1 VRIEVL
7 GTPAVSGHTGEAAG
21 ASLGGRR
28 AQVALVALTLER
40 SSVTSD
46 RLADMIW
53 AGERPA
59 TWQAALRG
67 VIRGLRTVLRQ
78 VSGDQPVI
86 LTEPGGYRIA
96 SGIEVDL
103 FAAEDAVSAAA
114 ELNRRGRHRAALDA
128 AGPVTRISGSQ
139 LLAGEDHDW
148 LRPHRAIADALAR
161 QALEITITAAGS
173 AGDHVVAIS
182 AARRAVSSAPL
193 DEYAH
198 RLLIRALD
206 LAGDRAGAVSAYE
219 ECRAALADQLG
230 VDPSAETVQ
239 TYVTAMRD
247 QPPSSGARVPV
258 HASSFIGRE
267 QESTRLLGALGR
279 PGLVTVSG
287 LGGVGKSR
295 LTAQVAGQAGGF
307 PGGRIWVPLG
317 AVTED
322 VLVAATVALHLGVP
336 PGTEDAADA
345 VAGRLT
351 ALGRTLL
358 ILDGCESARDGT
370 ASLVTTL
377 RAQCPQLSIAV
388 TSRVPLRLDGE
399 PVIMLDPLSSPADPA
414 DLLTSPLARLLTD
427 RVREGGGNLEP
438 GSDFAPHL
446 VALLQ
451 RCAGLPLAVELVA
464 AHLAAIPA
472 GDLLDQLD
480 PLLAGSADP
489 LRAIA
494 QASYAM
500 LDDKEASVFRR
511 FAVLSGSASLALVRQ
526 VVSDQDVPPVRVVR
540 ILRELTASGL
550 LNVDRGGAR
559 WRYQQDDDLAR
570 FAREMLVSSGEEG
583 AAYARLADAIRALL
597 PADAREPAALYQ
609 DAVSDMLGSVRSLLR
624 AGVSGRADSV
634 RCLEIA
640 FRLHRYWAAT
650 NVAEG
655 RYWLRRLLAAAPQ
668 DEQWG
673 PYATYALGY
682 LGYWSGDADSA
693 VRDLRTAVSRL
704 DSRTDSYA
712 ARALI
717 YLAGLLDDQDQ
728 VSEALECVSQA
739 IEAARPFGTDLQ
751 VAAVMGMGGLLS
763 ERGHPDAVGY
773 AVQAIE
779 LCHAGGSAEQL
790 AAALPTAAMV
800 CWQVGANQQ
809 ARAFA
814 DEAGPMHGGGA
825 KRIARVV
832 LLSVVAGLALDDG
845 DLDGAVDIGSAAD
858 REGSELGVERE
869 MPLIRAV
876 LARALLASGD
886 LAGAADRAAACV
898 SAALAMTF
906 AYPLAI
912 GLETACLVLHAAG
925 LGTGA
930 QIGRLLD
937 TAAAIRAV
945 GDRPAP
951 AGLGRQVQL
960 LRAAVPVTASGLATS
975 TGALA
980 SEGTRA
986 TGRRPAGDAIPA
998 AGDSL
1003 PGTGVRPRPA
1013 AGDAASDGRLALEL
1027 LGRIRAAVA

>member
-1 VRIEVL
+1 MCQSQWVRIEIL
-7 GTPAVSGHTGEAAG
+7 GTPAVSGRAGTVTG

-28 AQVALVALTLER
+28 AQVALVALALER

-46 RLADMIW
+46 RLAEMIW
-53 AGERPA
+53 AGDRPG
-59 TWQAALRG
+59 TWQPALRG
-67 VIRGLRTVLRQ
+67 VIRGLRMTLQ
-78 VSGDQPVI
+78 EAAGDQPVI

-96 SGIEVDL
+96 PGIEVDL
-103 FAAEDAVSAAA
+103 LAAEQAAGAAA
-114 ELNRRGRHRAALDA
+114 ELNRLGRHRAALDTA
-128 AGPVTRISGSQ
+128 LPIARISGSQ

-148 LRPHRAIADALAR
+148 LRPHRATADALAR
-161 QALEITITAAGS
+161 QALEILVLAAGS

-219 ECRAALADQLG
+219 RCRAVLADQLG
-230 VDPSAETVQ
+230 VDPSAETIQ
-239 TYVTAMRD
+239 AYVTAMRD
-247 QPPSSGARVPV
+247 QPPSLGAQVPV
-258 HASSFIGRE
+258 HASSFLGRE
-267 QESTRLLGALGR
+267 RESSRLRAALDR

-295 LTAQVAGQAGGF
+295 LTAQVASQTSGF
-307 PGGRIWVPLG
+307 AGGRIWVPLG
-317 AVTED
+317 MITED
-322 VLVAATVALHLGVP
+322 ALIAATVALHLGVP
-336 PGTEDAADA
+336 PGTEDAAEA
-345 VAGRLT
+345 VAGQLT

-370 ASLVTTL
+370 ASLVTAL
-377 RAQCPQLSIAV
+377 RGQCPQLSIVA
-388 TSRVPLRLDGE
+388 TSRVPLRLDAE
-399 PVIMLDPLSSPADPA
+399 SVIVLDPLPAPA
-414 DLLTSPLARLLTD
+414 GPAELRTSPLARLLAD
-427 RVREGGGNLEP
+427 RVRDGGGDLELD
-438 GSDFAPHL
+438 SDIAPHL
-446 VALLQ
+446 VELLH

-464 AHLAAIPA
+464 AQLAAIPA

-480 PLLAGSADP
+480 PLLAGADP

-500 LDDKEASVFRR
+500 LDEKEASVFRR
-511 FAVLSGSASLALVRQ
+511 LAVLSGSASLALVRQ
-526 VVSDQDVPPVRVVR
+526 VVSGQDVPPVRVVR

-550 LNVDRGGAR
+550 LSVDRAGAR

-570 FAREMLVSSGEEG
+570 FARDMLASSGEEEG
-583 AAYARLADAIRALL
+583 AYARLADAIRAVL
-597 PADAREPAALYQ
+597 PADAREPPAPYQ
-609 DAVSDMLGSVRSLLR
+609 DAVSDMLASVRSLLR
-624 AGVSGRADSV
+624 AGVSGRADGV
-634 RCLEIA
+634 RCLELA

-655 RYWLRRLLAAAPQ
+655 RFWLRRLLAAAPA
-668 DEQWG
+668 DAQWG
-673 PYATYALGY
+673 PYAMYALGY

-693 VRDLRTAVSRL
+693 VRDLQAAVSRL
-704 DSRTDSYA
+704 DGTDSYA

-717 YLAGLLDDQDQ
+717 YLAGLLDDQDR
-728 VSEALECVSQA
+728 VTEAIECVRRA
-739 IEAARPFGTDLQ
+739 IDAARPFGTDLQ
-751 VAAVMGMGGLLS
+751 VAAVMGMGSLLS
-763 ERGHPDAVGY
+763 ERGDPDAVGY

-779 LCHAGGSAEQL
+779 LCQAGGSAEQL

-800 CWQVGANQQ
+800 CWQVGANRQ

-814 DEAGPMHGGGA
+814 DEAGPMHGGGT

-832 LLSVVAGLALDDG
+832 LLSVTAGLALDDG
-845 DLDGAVDIGSAAD
+845 DIAGAVDIGSAAD
-858 REGSELGVERE
+858 REGTELGVERE

-886 LAGAADRAAACV
+886 IEAAAGRAAAGV

-912 GLETACLVLHAAG
+912 GLETAGLVLHAAG

-930 QIGRLLD
+930 QIGCLLD
-937 TAAAIRAV
+937 TAAVLRTA

-951 AGLGRQVQL
+951 AGLGRQVRL
-960 LRAAVPVTASGLATS
+960 LRAAVLPEAGVTLAGDRDG
-975 TGALA
+975 TGA
-980 SEGTRA
+980 
-986 TGRRPAGDAIPA
+986 
-998 AGDSL
+998 
-1003 PGTGVRPRPA
+1003 
-1013 AGDAASDGRLALEL
+1013 GRLALEL
-1027 LGRIRAAVA
+1027 LARIGPGLA

>member
-1 VRIEVL
+1 VRIEIL
-7 GTPAVSGHTGEAAG
+7 GTPAVTGRAGTVTG

-28 AQVALVALTLER
+28 AQVALVALALEP
-40 SSVTSD
+40 SGVTSD
-46 RLADMIW
+46 RLAEMIW
-53 AGERPA
+53 AGDRPA

-67 VIRGLRTVLRQ
+67 VIRGLRMALRETV
-78 VSGDQPVI
+78 GDQLVI

-96 SGIEVDL
+96 PGIEVDL
-103 FAAEDAVSAAA
+103 VVAEQAVGAAA

-128 AGPVTRISGSQ
+128 AGPVARIAGSQ
-139 LLAGEDHDW
+139 LLPGEDHDW
-148 LRPHRAIADALAR
+148 LRPHRAMADTLAR
-161 QALEITITAAGS
+161 QALEILIIAAGS

-198 RLLIRALD
+198 RMLIRALD

-219 ECRAALADQLG
+219 QCRAVLADQLG
-230 VDPSAETVQ
+230 VDPSAETIRA
-239 TYVTAMRD
+239 YVTALRD
-247 QPPSSGARVPV
+247 QSRSSGARVPV

-267 QESTRLLGALGR
+267 PESSRLRSALDR
-279 PGLVTVSG
+279 PGLVTVCG

-295 LTAQVAGQAGGF
+295 LTAQVAGRAGGF
-307 PGGRIWVPLG
+307 PGGRSWVPLG

-322 VLVAATVALHLGVP
+322 ALVAATVALHLGVP
-336 PGTEDAADA
+336 SGTEDAADA
-345 VAGRLT
+345 VAGQLT

-358 ILDGCESARDGT
+358 ILDGCESALDGT
-370 ASLVTTL
+370 ASLVTVL
-377 RAQCPQLSIAV
+377 RDQCPQLSIVA
-388 TSRVPLRLDGE
+388 TSRAPLRLDAE
-399 PVIMLDPLSSPADPA
+399 SVIMLDPLPAPAGPAGLRTSPAA
-414 DLLTSPLARLLTD
+414 QLLTD
-427 RVREGGGNLEP
+427 RVRDGGGDLELD
-438 GSDFAPHL
+438 SEIAPHL

-464 AHLAAIPA
+464 AQLAAIPA

-480 PLLAGSADP
+480 PLLAGADP

-500 LDDKEASVFRR
+500 LDDREASVFRR
-511 FAVLSGSASLALVRQ
+511 LAVLSGSASLALVQQ
-526 VVSDQDVPPVRVVR
+526 VVSGQDVPSVRVVR
-540 ILRELTASGL
+540 ILRELAASGL
-550 LNVDRGGAR
+550 LNVDRTGAR

-583 AAYARLADAIRALL
+583 AAYARLADAICALL
-597 PADAREPAALYQ
+597 PADAREPPASYQ

-624 AGVSGRADSV
+624 AGVSGRADSGS
-634 RCLEIA
+634 CLELA

-655 RYWLRRLLAAAPQ
+655 RFWLRRLLAAAPP
-668 DEQWG
+668 DARWG
-673 PYATYALGY
+673 PYAMYALGY

-704 DSRTDSYA
+704 DGTADSYA

-717 YLAGLLDDQDQ
+717 YLAGLLDDQDR
-728 VSEALECVSQA
+728 VSEAVECVRSA
-739 IEAARPFGTDLQ
+739 IDAARPFGADLQ
-751 VAAVMGMGGLLS
+751 VAAVMGMGSLLS
-763 ERGHPDAVGY
+763 ERGDPDAVGY

-800 CWQVGANQQ
+800 CWQVGANRQ
-809 ARAFA
+809 ARVFA
-814 DEAGPMHGGGA
+814 DEAGPMHGGGT

-832 LLSVVAGLALDDG
+832 LLSVEAGLALDDG
-845 DLDGAVDIGSAAD
+845 DLAGAVDIGSAAD
-858 REGSELGVERE
+858 REGTELGVERE

-886 LAGAADRAAACV
+886 LEGAAERAAACV

-930 QIGRLLD
+930 EICRLLEC
-937 TAAAIRAV
+937 AAAIRTA
-945 GDRPAP
+945 GARPAP
-951 AGLGRQVQL
+951 PGLGRQVQL
-960 LRAAVPVTASGLATS
+960 LRAAVLPETGGTS
-975 TGALA
+975 TGD
-980 SEGTRA
+980 R
-986 TGRRPAGDAIPA
+986 D
-998 AGDSL
+998 
-1003 PGTGVRPRPA
+1003 GVK
-1013 AGDAASDGRLALEL
+1013 DGRLALDL
-1027 LGRIRAAVA
+1027 LARIGHGAGN